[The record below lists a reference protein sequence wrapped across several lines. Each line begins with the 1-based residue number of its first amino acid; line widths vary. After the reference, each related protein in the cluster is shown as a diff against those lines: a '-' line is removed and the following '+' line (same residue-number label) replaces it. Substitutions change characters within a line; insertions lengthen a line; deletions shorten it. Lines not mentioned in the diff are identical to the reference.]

1 MAQDTVPVAIW
12 LAAHHLHDYEQAMWH
27 TVQLLGDRD
36 TLCAIVGGIVMLSA
50 GKDTVPQEWINS
62 VEYFETS
69 PFRNG

>member
-12 LAAHHLHDYEQAMWH
+12 LASHHLSNFEQAMWH

-50 GKDTVPQEWINS
+50 GKDTVP
-62 VEYFETS
+62 
-69 PFRNG
+69 